1 MNNTFALT
9 DPLALADLTVYLS
22 RVRLVD
28 DTAVRVIAGGGV
40 LAVYSAVLA
49 PRGLLDR
56 SPTVLGLRTFA
67 EASGVQFD
75 RVLAPASLADRIA
88 KIRAD
93 GTETFEVNLPDSDV
107 TASWAG
113 ISPPRGGWEH
123 MGTLSSVA
131 LELIARD
138 GAGEVA
144 RAIPAHTGDLIVQKV
159 RSEVW
164 SRPLDAHPVVPA
176 GVAFAAASL
185 GFIAGEEEEVALYR
199 SGSWLRASAY
209 RGHVLARSL
218 HG

>member
-1 MNNTFALT
+1 MNNTFALS

-22 RVRLVD
+22 RVRLID
-28 DTAVRVIAGGGV
+28 DTAIRVIAGGGV

-67 EASGVQFD
+67 ETSAVQFD
-75 RVLAPASLADRIA
+75 RVIAPASLADRLA
-88 KIRAD
+88 KISAD
-93 GTETFEVNLPDSDV
+93 GDSNLEVSLPDSDV

-113 ISPPRGGWEH
+113 ISPPRGGWERV
-123 MGTLSSVA
+123 GTLSSVA
-131 LELIARD
+131 LELAARD

-144 RAIPAHTGDLIVQKV
+144 RAIPANTGDMIVQRV

-164 SRPLDAHPVVPA
+164 SRPLDSHPEVPA

-185 GFIAGEEEEVALYR
+185 GFIAGDEEIALFR

-218 HG
+218 ST

>member
-1 MNNTFALT
+1 
-9 DPLALADLTVYLS
+9 
-22 RVRLVD
+22 
-28 DTAVRVIAGGGV
+28 V

-67 EASGVQFD
+67 ETSAVQFD
-75 RVLAPASLADRIA
+75 RVIAPASLADRLARIS
-88 KIRAD
+88 AD
-93 GTETFEVNLPDSDV
+93 GGSSLEVSLPDSDV
-107 TASWAG
+107 SASWAG
-113 ISPPRGGWEH
+113 ISPPRGGWERI
-123 MGTLSSVA
+123 GTLSSVA
-131 LELIARD
+131 LELVARD

-144 RAIPAHTGDLIVQKV
+144 RAIPAQTGDMIVQRV

-164 SRPLDAHPVVPA
+164 SRPVDGHPIVPA

-185 GFIAGEEEEVALYR
+185 GFLAGEEEIALFR

-218 HG
+218 ST

>member
-67 EASGVQFD
+67 ETSGANFD
-75 RVLAPASLADRIA
+75 RVIAPASLSDRIA
-88 KIRAD
+88 KIESD
-93 GTETFEVNLPDSDV
+93 GAGVLEISLPDSDV
-107 TASWAG
+107 SASWAG
-113 ISPPRGGWEH
+113 ISPPRGGWGRVGE
-123 MGTLSSVA
+123 LSGVA
-131 LELIARD
+131 LELAARD

-144 RAIPAHTGDLIVQKV
+144 RAIPANTGDMIVQRV
-159 RSEVW
+159 RSDVW
-164 SRPLDAHPVVPA
+164 SRPLTGFDAVPA

-185 GFIAGEEEEVALYR
+185 GFLAGEEEVPLFA
-199 SGSWLRASAY
+199 SGQWLRASTY

-218 HG
+218 VV